1 MVWRYGILVSKE
13 RNKEDKKEF
22 VLIKQSVLERSHAVE
37 RSIRRPRAQRGHR
50 GSVSSHVSSWSSLE
64 LQTVSI
70 NSWMMKVI
78 REDLVLQ
85 EMYLPNVKVGE
96 T

>member
-1 MVWRYGILVSKE
+1 
-13 RNKEDKKEF
+13 
-22 VLIKQSVLERSHAVE
+22 
-37 RSIRRPRAQRGHR
+37 
-50 GSVSSHVSSWSSLE
+50 LE